1 MIRSFYNM
9 ITDGYG
15 WILFAAICFSC
26 IIVIKLNQRSYD
38 DYFKQGERYKMSFD
52 YDNKNQFEHIE
63 EYDIEILSV
72 KDGWVQYKVFH
83 HDTFSIESVEAYI
96 LEDITKLP

>member
-1 MIRSFYNM
+1 M

-15 WILFAAICFSC
+15 WIFPAAICFSC
-26 IIVIKLNQRSYD
+26 IIVLWLNRQSYNK
-38 DYFKQGERYKMSFD
+38 YFKQGERYKMSFD
-52 YDNKNQFEHIE
+52 YGNKNPFEPVV
-63 EYDIEILSV
+63 EYDIEILAV

-83 HDTFSIESVEAYI
+83 HDTFAIESAEAYI